1 MSPSGRHGQS
11 PSSSLPGALRGKVP
25 QSGVTDFGKDLPF
38 GLTVKDGWARLKEPL
53 KASTPQAE
61 MSFSGGIRLDGT
73 LDMPGTVALTP
84 ATVQQMTGGR
94 VKLNTNVPV
103 GLRIVGPPTSP
114 SITDLDI
121 RGAVEAIVKSA
132 GSSLISG
139 VLGGPADQKKE
150 QGQQVAQQKQQELEQ
165 KAQQQAEKA
174 KQDAANKLKGVFG
187 R

>member
-1 MSPSGRHGQS
+1 
-11 PSSSLPGALRGKVP
+11 
-25 QSGVTDFGKDLPF
+25 
-38 GLTVKDGWARLKEPL
+38 
-53 KASTPQAE
+53 
-61 MSFSGGIRLDGT
+61 
-73 LDMPGTVALTP
+73 
-84 ATVQQMTGGR
+84 

-132 GSSLISG
+132 GSSLVSG
-139 VLGGPADQKKE
+139 IFGGTADQKKD

-165 KAQQQAEKA
+165 KAKEQEEKA
-174 KQDAANKLKGVFG
+174 KQDAANKVKGLFG